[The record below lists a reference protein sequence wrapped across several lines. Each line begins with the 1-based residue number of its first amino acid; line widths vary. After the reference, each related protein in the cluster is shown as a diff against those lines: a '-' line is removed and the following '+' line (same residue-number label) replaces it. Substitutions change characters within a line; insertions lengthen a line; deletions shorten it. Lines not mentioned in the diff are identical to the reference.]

1 MSDEQLTC
9 GSLFSGVGGMD
20 IGLQWAGFRH
30 LFFAEIDEYCRAV
43 LAARFP
49 GIHIYEDVKD
59 VAGAGKR
66 RSDLNKDLRCTNG
79 SCADS
84 ASAEVREPWRDN
96 VTDDLDDVRRVGE
109 PTGRTEVDA
118 LFQATDD
125 GRREAGSGGP
135 SRLDLLC
142 GGFPCQDLSVAGKR
156 AGLAGERSGLF
167 FEFMRIVDALRPRAI
182 LIENVEGLYSSGS
195 PKGADFGVVLDS
207 LAERGYLASW
217 RTLDA
222 QHFGVPQRRKRVF
235 VCAIADG
242 DPGAERI
249 GEVLAVSEG
258 SDWDSPTSDPA
269 WPEPPSATRGGA
281 QGGGGRVVGS
291 LSAAA
296 YVKYTDQEFVRQGQ
310 LVTGHDLPI
319 GVNPSNTDIAGT
331 LPSNA
336 QGGQR
341 TTDIAG
347 AYVYRESRRAQS
359 AEDAETWVDDGL
371 ANTLNRFDTGDTRTT
386 HVVTVGGDVA
396 HTLTKEGH
404 DASED
409 GSGRGTPVIA
419 FSSTGGSWNLNKD
432 ADRVAPTLRVG
443 SGVGIPSP
451 PAIQQEATVRRLT
464 PMECERLMGWPDGW
478 TDIPWNKKDHAPDSR
493 RYAACGNGVVAPV
506 SYWIGARLREVLNAA

>member
-1 MSDEQLTC
+1 MNAPAPLTV

-20 IGLQWAGFRH
+20 IGLEWAGFQHR
-30 LFFAEIDEYCRAV
+30 FFAEIDEYCRAV

-49 GIHIYEDVKD
+49 GVPIYDDVK
-59 VAGAGKR
+59 A
-66 RSDLNKDLRCTNG
+66 
-79 SCADS
+79 
-84 ASAEVREPWRDN
+84 
-96 VTDDLDDVRRVGE
+96 
-109 PTGRTEVDA
+109 VDA
-118 LFQATDD
+118 D
-125 GRREAGSGGP
+125 AGYV
-135 SRLDLLC
+135 DLLC

-195 PKGADFGVVLDS
+195 HKGADFGVVLDS

-258 SDWDSPTSDPA
+258 GDWDSPASDPA
-269 WPEPPSATRGGA
+269 WPEPPSAARGGA
-281 QGGGGRVVGS
+281 EGGGGRVVGA
-291 LSAAA
+291 LTGRSASRLDEQC
-296 YVKYTDQEFVRQGQ
+296 VGGGQ
-310 LVTGHDLPI
+310 LVAPHDLVRT
-319 GVNPSNTDIAGT
+319 GK
-331 LPSNA
+331 NA
-336 QGGQR
+336 E
-341 TTDIAG
+341 
-347 AYVYRESRRAQS
+347 VVKRESDATYYI
-359 AEDAETWVDDGL
+359 EDVERGPVKAGGAGGGPPRSDRL
-371 ANTLNRFDTGDTRTT
+371 PLLTREA
-386 HVVTVGGDVA
+386 VAVGGDVA
-396 HTLTKEGH
+396 HTPTKEGH

-506 SYWIGARLREVLNAA
+506 AYWIGARLAEVLR

>member
-1 MSDEQLTC
+1 
-9 GSLFSGVGGMD
+9 MD
-20 IGLQWAGFRH
+20 IGLAWAGFRH
-30 LFFAEIDEYCRAV
+30 LFFAEIDPYCRAV

-49 GIHIYEDVKD
+49 GVHIYEDVKD
-59 VAGAGKR
+59 VARIEDRGSDFGAHIR
-66 RSDLNKDLRCTNG
+66 RRNGLGSDPAGG
-79 SCADS
+79 SQ
-84 ASAEVREPWRDN
+84 PKQGRDGWP
-96 VTDDLDDVRRVGE
+96 DH
-109 PTGRTEVDA
+109 
-118 LFQATDD
+118 
-125 GRREAGSGGP
+125 
-135 SRLDLLC
+135 LDLLC

-222 QHFGVPQRRKRVF
+222 QHFGNVPQRRKRVF

-249 GEVLAVSEG
+249 GEVLAVAEGGGGDSEAR
-258 SDWDSPTSDPA
+258 DPA
-269 WPEPPSATRGGA
+269 WPEPASATRGGA
-281 QGGGGRVVGS
+281 AGGGGRVVGS

-331 LPSNA
+331 LPSNS

-347 AYVYRESRRAQS
+347 AYVYRKSRRAQS
-359 AEDAETWVDDGL
+359 AEDAETWVDDGV

-386 HVVTVGGDVA
+386 HVVAVGGDIA
-396 HTLTKEGH
+396 HTLVKEGH

-409 GSGRGTPVIA
+409 GSGRGTPVV
-419 FSSTGGSWNLNKD
+419 TYNVRPEYGNG
-432 ADRVAPTLRVG
+432 ADLRVDEAKIHPTLAQQTHLPGYDRGIRV
-443 SGVGIPSP
+443 
-451 PAIQQEATVRRLT
+451 QEQATVRRLT
-464 PMECERLMGWPDGW
+464 PLECERLMGWPDGW

-506 SYWIGARLREVLNAA
+506 AYWIGARLREVLTNAS